1 MRRLKIEI
9 GLDGTNELVQN
20 TDREVARIL
29 RRLGDRITDDG
40 VGVEGINCTRLMDA
54 NGNSVGDVWLE
65 DDNA

>member
-9 GLDGTNELVQN
+9 ELNGTDALVQS

-40 VGVEGINCTRLMDA
+40 VGIEGINCTRLMDA
-54 NGNSVGDVWLE
+54 NGNAVGEVWLE